1 MSSDQSFGPRLRRER
16 ERRKIALESIAEN
29 SKISVSLFEEMERD
43 DVSRW
48 PAGIFRRSF
57 IRAYAQAVGLDPDET
72 ARQFIERFPDPND
85 PDHHQQFT
93 LTPAAGPTTAGP
105 TSAAPTS
112 TASPSTANS
121 STASPPPDPGP
132 IPRVAPSDRLMAI
145 AWDAGFVITLGLLLD
160 AAFGSLWGPLCL
172 AMAVYYGAGVLIFG
186 ATPGA
191 CLSSPAWRKSISV
204 IRLRRYARSSSDESS
219 RSTDSGPLHQN
230 DASTAHPYQAP
241 GT

>member
-1 MSSDQSFGPRLRRER
+1 MSTDQSFGRRLRRER

-57 IRAYAQAVGLDPDET
+57 IRAYAKAVGLDPDET
-72 ARQFIERFPDPND
+72 AREFIECFPDPND
-85 PDHHQQFT
+85 RDHHP
-93 LTPAAGPTTAGP
+93 LTAGGAPAPASPSP
-105 TSAAPTS
+105 TAPFS
-112 TASPSTANS
+112 TASL
-121 STASPPPDPGP
+121 STASLSTAASPAGHAP
-132 IPRVAPSDRLMAI
+132 IPRVAPPDRLKAV
-145 AWDAGFVITLGLLLD
+145 AWDAGVVITLGLLLD

-172 AMAVYYGAGVLIFG
+172 AMVVYYGVGVLIFG
-186 ATPGA
+186 TTPGV
-191 CLSSPAWRKSISV
+191 CLSSPAWRRSIPV
-204 IRLRRYARSSSDESS
+204 IRLRRSPPSSSDESS
-219 RSTDSGPLHQN
+219 RSTDNGPLHRN